1 MHIVLTIYGIKTAR
15 HCVSVI
21 ATNSY
26 LHLFFFVLFCIVDG
40 LSKLGLGYPKL
51 CSNKSRILNKLE
63 DKVD

>member
-15 HCVSVI
+15 HGVSVI
-21 ATNSY
+21 ASNSY
-26 LHLFFFVLFCIVDG
+26 LHLFFVLFRIVDG
-40 LSKLGLGYPKL
+40 LSKLGLGYREL